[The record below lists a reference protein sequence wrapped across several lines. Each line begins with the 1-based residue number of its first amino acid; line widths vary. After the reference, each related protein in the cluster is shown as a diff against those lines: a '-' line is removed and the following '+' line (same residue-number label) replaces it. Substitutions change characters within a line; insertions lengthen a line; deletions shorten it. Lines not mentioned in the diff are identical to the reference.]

1 MWQCIVL
8 QILKEMYLN
17 TNLNMIHP
25 TICLLE
31 IGVSDLQIPVLV
43 VIN

>member
-8 QILKEMYLN
+8 QALKEVYLN

-25 TICLLE
+25 TICLPE
-31 IGVSDLQIPVLV
+31 IGVSNLQIPVFV
-43 VIN
+43 VII